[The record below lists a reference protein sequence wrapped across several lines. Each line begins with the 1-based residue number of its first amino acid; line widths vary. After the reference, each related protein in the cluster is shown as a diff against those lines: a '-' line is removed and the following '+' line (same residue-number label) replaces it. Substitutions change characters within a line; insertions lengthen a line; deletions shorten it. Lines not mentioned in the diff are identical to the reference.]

1 MSTEMHAVL
10 LSRVSALPCWCDIL
24 CDELLQ
30 SQRTHTRTHA
40 QHVFTPLHALADL
53 ATQDQLAQ
61 FALPEG
67 GGAQQTVS
75 ATSPWRDGGAQSL
88 WSESLPT
95 GSTLPDLSTDMLHS
109 LLDDADSTA
118 EKMSGSWRHD
128 AAAES
133 VGILGS
139 APSYPDFSY
148 FSSTEPQIT
157 PAAASQQHRRVDE
170 RRHHHDASS
179 VSTNARRHT
188 SVPVVTG
195 APLDRANGGSPL
207 RSGGGP
213 GRGIEMAE
221 LLAEAARRVAAIVE
235 DYRHASAP
243 LGFQFQERIIGA
255 LDDALVKP
263 LLDATASTA
272 ALLRD
277 DVRAAE
283 ERARTLTLEAS
294 TAQHS
299 KEQLESQVRAVI
311 EAGNSEGLLDT
322 DTNAGGGHTVE
333 EQLTALANLLGRA
346 ASDRREAGEAR
357 RLADEAAARKERELQ
372 SEVASLRK
380 RLDEQSAHAARE
392 SVRASDL
399 AAQLDAARVAEEV
412 RAFFFVRARTHVF
425 FSRHH
430 PLRYEHSPRS
440 CATHATTCTL

>member
-1 MSTEMHAVL
+1 
-10 LSRVSALPCWCDIL
+10 
-24 CDELLQ
+24 
-30 SQRTHTRTHA
+30 
-40 QHVFTPLHALADL
+40 
-53 ATQDQLAQ
+53 
-61 FALPEG
+61 
-67 GGAQQTVS
+67 
-75 ATSPWRDGGAQSL
+75 
-88 WSESLPT
+88 
-95 GSTLPDLSTDMLHS
+95 
-109 LLDDADSTA
+109 
-118 EKMSGSWRHD
+118 
-128 AAAES
+128 
-133 VGILGS
+133 
-139 APSYPDFSY
+139 
-148 FSSTEPQIT
+148 
-157 PAAASQQHRRVDE
+157 
-170 RRHHHDASS
+170 
-179 VSTNARRHT
+179 
-188 SVPVVTG
+188 
-195 APLDRANGGSPL
+195 
-207 RSGGGP
+207 
-213 GRGIEMAE
+213 MAE

-412 RAFFFVRARTHVF
+412 RAFYFVRARTHVF